1 MRIAVTGADSVL
13 GRSVATRLV
22 SRGHAVIG
30 LGAGRPESW
39 PGSVEFVAT
48 DLRDADAVKRA
59 LDGVDVA
66 VHGLDMR
73 VAGLDTVLAALD
85 GTAARVVFVSA
96 GDAEAQR
103 AERTIADSGLTWVAI
118 RTAVVM
124 GRDVDDPVLRR
135 FTAPVLFDFWDS
147 DGGSADHPLQ
157 LVHTEDV
164 VRLTVV
170 AALREDPPI
179 GVVGIAA
186 TADTTVRDI
195 AKAIGRPLVRAPRR
209 FAPPDTRAVID
220 TSRLRDEWDYS
231 PAWTAEA
238 TVEDFARAARGRV
251 ALGSTIAALPWR
263 LARVREIPAVDAAS
277 ADGVTP
283 VLAGAEGSNG
293 EFDTPIDPRFPAYVA
308 TNLSEAL
315 PGPFTPS
322 SASVTVRGARAGGV
336 TISERL
342 RPGGAVQREMARRT
356 TGVFGHR
363 LYAAITSAH
372 FMAET
377 VPLIDPSLVITQFF
391 GRTVENLPVFGTER
405 PAQERT
411 GFVKQL
417 RNVGTFGA
425 NLVGLSAGATGDTR
439 DFVDDVDALEALAA
453 DPAAL
458 DDARLRS
465 LILLARD
472 HVVHGWVL
480 ASASIMVCAAYG
492 VILRVMSGRDITP
505 AAGPGLVSAQSL
517 SAMHRLVSAA
527 QRDAGVA
534 ALLGK
539 PGPYLETL
547 ERRAPSF
554 HAVLIRELAL
564 MGHRGPGEVE
574 MSSPTYADDPELLL
588 RMVAKAVASPEPD
601 EVQHSP
607 IPLWVRPVAA
617 LASRQLR
624 DREIRR
630 DKMVR
635 AIWLLRRL
643 LRDYGARAV
652 AAGQFDD
659 PDDVFFLLVDELDAP
674 PPDVAGVV
682 ARRRAEQLRLQGLVP
697 PEAFSGDWHPA
708 TPLAAVLTEGDRL
721 YGIGVSGG
729 RVRGRV
735 RIVGP
740 DTIDDLQPGEVLV
753 AKVTDVGY
761 TPAFAYASAVV
772 TDLGGPMSHAAIVAR
787 EFGFPCVV
795 NARGATRRLS
805 PGALV
810 EVDGTTGEI
819 LVLDLTRDDA
829 ARPNVRRNGHA

>member
-1 MRIAVTGADSVL
+1 MMSNGPLRIAITGADSVI
-13 GRSVATRLV
+13 GRNVAARLV
-22 SRGHAVIG
+22 SRGHDVVGIG
-30 LGAGRPESW
+30 SLRPESW
-39 PGSVEFVAT
+39 PGSVEFITTGVGAEPAVAG
-48 DLRDADAVKRA
+48 A
-59 LDGVDVA
+59 LDGPDVVIHVDTA
-66 VHGLDMR
+66 LAETASTTAKR
-73 VAGLDTVLAALD
+73 IVL
-85 GTAARVVFVSA
+85 VST
-96 GDAEAQR
+96 GDAEALR
-103 AERTIADSGLTWVAI
+103 AERAIAASGVAWVAI
-118 RTAVVM
+118 RTATAI
-124 GRDVDDPVLRR
+124 GRDVADSVLRR
-135 FTAPVLFDFWDS
+135 FTAPVLLDAD
-147 DGGSADHPLQ
+147 GSADQPLQ
-157 LVHTEDV
+157 VVHTEDV
-164 VRLTVV
+164 VRLTV
-170 AALREDPPI
+170 AAAVRPDVPV

-186 TADTTVRDI
+186 TEDTTVRAI
-195 AKAIGRPLVRAPRR
+195 ATALGRRVVTVPRR
-209 FAPPDTRAVID
+209 FARADTPTAID
-220 TSRLRDEWDYS
+220 TSRLRDEWGYT
-231 PAWTAEA
+231 PTWTAA
-238 TVEDFARAARGRV
+238 AAVEDFARAARGRV
-251 ALGSTIAALPWR
+251 SVGSTVAALPWR
-263 LARVREIPAVDAAS
+263 LTRVREIPAVDASS

-283 VLAGAEGSNG
+283 VLAGIEGSNG
-293 EFDTPIDPRFPAYVA
+293 EFDTPIDPRFPAFVA

-336 TISERL
+336 IISERL
-342 RPGGAVQREMARRT
+342 RPGGPVQREMARRT

-377 VPLIDPSLVITQFF
+377 VPLIDPNIVITQFF
-391 GRTVENLPVFGTER
+391 GRTVENLPVFGDER

-411 GFVKQL
+411 GVVKQA
-417 RNVGTFGA
+417 RNVITFGA
-425 NLVGLSAGATGDTR
+425 NLIGLSAGAGGDTR
-439 DFVDDVDALEALAA
+439 DFVDDVDALESLAA
-453 DPAAL
+453 DPATL

-492 VILRVMSGRDITP
+492 VILRILAGRDITP

-517 SAMHRLVSAA
+517 AAMHRLVSAA
-527 QRDAGVA
+527 QSDAGVA

-539 PGPYLETL
+539 PGPHLGTL
-547 ERRAPSF
+547 EERAPSF
-554 HAVLIRELAL
+554 HAVLLRELQL
-564 MGHRGPGEVE
+564 IGHRGPGEVE

-601 EVQHSP
+601 AATHAA
-607 IPLWVRPVAA
+607 IPPWVKPVAA

-643 LRDYGARAV
+643 LRDYGRRAV

-674 PPDVAGVV
+674 PPDVVGLV
-682 ARRRAEQLRLQGLVP
+682 ARRRAEQRRLQAFVP

-708 TPLAAVLTEGDRL
+708 TPLATVLTEGEKL

-761 TPAFAYASAVV
+761 TPAFAYAAAVV

-819 LVLDLTRDDA
+819 VVLDVTRDGGA
-829 ARPNVRRNGHA
+829 HPKVQRNGRA

>member
-1 MRIAVTGADSVL
+1 MRIAITGADSVL
-13 GRSVATRLV
+13 GRNVAARLV
-22 SRGHAVIG
+22 SRGHTVTGIG
-30 LGAGRPESW
+30 SNRPESW

-48 DLRDADAVKRA
+48 GIGDPAAVGRA
-59 LDGVDVA
+59 VAGADVA
-66 VHGLDMR
+66 IHGLDMR
-73 VAGLDTVLAALD
+73 VVGLDTVLAALTGAD
-85 GTAARVVFVSA
+85 GGRIVFASA
-96 GDAEAQR
+96 GDAEALR
-103 AERTIADSGLTWVAI
+103 AERAIADSGLTWVSI

-135 FTAPVLFDFWDS
+135 FTAPVLFDV
-147 DGGSADHPLQ
+147 GGAADAPLQ
-157 LVHTEDV
+157 VVHAEDV
-164 VRLTVV
+164 VRLTVE
-170 AALREDPPI
+170 AALRPDPPI
-179 GVVGIAA
+179 GSVGIAA
-186 TADTTVRDI
+186 AEHTTVRAI
-195 AKAIGRPLVRAPRR
+195 AKAIGRPVLGAPRR
-209 FAPPDTRAVID
+209 FAGPDVRAVID
-220 TSRLRDEWDYS
+220 TSRLHDEWGYT
-231 PAWTAEA
+231 PAWTAAA
-238 TVEDFARAARGRV
+238 TIEDFARAARGRV
-251 ALGSTIAALPWR
+251 TLRSTVAALPWR
-263 LARVREIPAVDAAS
+263 LTRVREIPAVDATS
-277 ADGVTP
+277 SDGVTP
-283 VLAGAEGSNG
+283 VLAGVEGSNG

-377 VPLIDPSLVITQFF
+377 VPLIDPNLVITQFF
-391 GRTVENLPVFGTER
+391 GRTVENLPVFGAER
-405 PAQERT
+405 PAQEST
-411 GFVKQL
+411 GFVKQV
-417 RNVGTFGA
+417 RNVVTFGA
-425 NLVGLSAGATGDTR
+425 NLVGLSAGAGGDTR

-458 DDARLRS
+458 DDAQLRS

-492 VILRVMSGRDITP
+492 VILRVLSGRDITP
-505 AAGPGLVSAQSL
+505 AAGPSLVSAQSL
-517 SAMHRLVSAA
+517 AALHRLVTAA
-527 QRDAGVA
+527 KSDAGVA

-539 PGPYLETL
+539 PGPHLETL
-547 ERRAPSF
+547 QRRAPSF
-554 HAVLIRELAL
+554 HAVLVRELQL

-601 EVQHSP
+601 AAAHAA
-607 IPLWVRPVAA
+607 IPPWVRPAAA

-643 LRDYGARAV
+643 LRDYGERAV
-652 AAGQFDD
+652 ADGQFDD
-659 PDDVFFLLVDELDAP
+659 PDDVFFLLVDELDAL
-674 PPDVAGVV
+674 PPDIAGVV
-682 ARRRAEQLRLQGLVP
+682 ARRRAEQKRLQEFVP

-708 TPLAAVLTEGDRL
+708 TPLAAVLTEGERL

-787 EFGFPCVV
+787 EYGFPCVV

-810 EVDGTTGEI
+810 EVNGTTGEI
-819 LVLDLTRDDA
+819 VVLDVTRDGA
-829 ARPNVRRNGHA
+829 AHPKARRNGHA

>member
-1 MRIAVTGADSVL
+1 MRILIAGADSVL
-13 GRSVATRLV
+13 GRNVAARLV
-22 SRGHAVIG
+22 SLGHWVVG
-30 LGAGRPESW
+30 VGVQRPESW
-39 PGSVEFVAT
+39 PGSVDFVASHSP
-48 DLRDADAVKRA
+48 DPSIVGA
-59 LDGVDVA
+59 VDVA
-66 VHGLDMR
+66 IHCNGLAETSCGAKRVVLVSSRDDRAESR
-73 VAGLDTVLAALD
+73 VANLGVD
-85 GTAARVVFVSA
+85 
-96 GDAEAQR
+96 
-103 AERTIADSGLTWVAI
+103 WVAI

-124 GRDVDDPVLRR
+124 GRDVDDAVLRR
-135 FTAPVLFDFWDS
+135 FTAPVLFDVD
-147 DGGSADHPLQ
+147 GSADHPMQ
-157 LVHTEDV
+157 VVHTEDV
-164 VRLTVV
+164 VRLTV
-170 AALREDPPI
+170 AATVRDEVPI

-186 TADTTVRDI
+186 TPATSVRAI
-195 AKAIGRPLVRAPRR
+195 ARALGRPVIKVPGHREEPTAV
-209 FAPPDTRAVID
+209 DTG
-220 TSRLRDEWDYS
+220 RLTDEWGYS

-238 TVEDFARAARGRV
+238 TIEDFARTARGRV
-251 ALGSTIAALPWR
+251 SLRSTTAALPWR
-263 LARVREIPAVDAAS
+263 LTRVREIPAVDAAS
-277 ADGVTP
+277 ADGVSP
-283 VLAGAEGSNG
+283 VLAGIEGSNG
-293 EFDTPIDPRFPAYVA
+293 EFDTPIDPRFPAFVA

-336 TISERL
+336 IISERL
-342 RPGGAVQREMARRT
+342 RPGGPVQREMARRT

-377 VPLIDPSLVITQFF
+377 VPLIDPNIVINQFF

-405 PAQERT
+405 PDQERT
-411 GFVKQL
+411 GLVKQL
-417 RNVGTFGA
+417 RNVVTFGA
-425 NLVGLSAGATGDTR
+425 NLIGLSAGATGDTKN
-439 DFVDDVDALEALAA
+439 FVDDVDALEDAVEALAA
-453 DPAAL
+453 DPASL
-458 DDARLRS
+458 DDASLRS
-465 LILLARD
+465 LILLGRD

-492 VILRVMSGRDITP
+492 VILRVLSGRDITP
-505 AAGPGLVSAQSL
+505 AAGPSLVSAQSL
-517 SAMHRLVSAA
+517 SAIHRLVAA
-527 QRDAGVA
+527 AKRDAGVA
-534 ALLGK
+534 ALLAK
-539 PGPYLETL
+539 PGPHLDTL
-547 ERRAPSF
+547 ARLAPSF
-554 HAVLIRELAL
+554 HAMLLRELEL
-564 MGHRGPGEVE
+564 IGHRGPGEVE

-588 RMVAKAVASPEPD
+588 RMVAKAATSPEPD
-601 EVQHSP
+601 AATHPEVP
-607 IPLWVRPVAA
+607 VWVRPAAA

-643 LRDYGARAV
+643 LREYGARAV

-659 PDDVFFLLVDELDAP
+659 PDDVFFLLVDELEAP
-674 PPDVAGVV
+674 PPDVAGLV
-682 ARRRAEQLRLQGLVP
+682 ARRRAEQRRLQEFVP

-708 TPLAAVLTEGDRL
+708 TPLATVLTEGERL
-721 YGIGVSGG
+721 HGIGVSGG

-735 RIVGP
+735 RVVGP

-761 TPAFAYASAVV
+761 TPAFAYAAAVV

-819 LVLDLTRDDA
+819 LVLDVTRDDG
-829 ARPNVRRNGHA
+829 ARQDVRRNGHA

>member
-1 MRIAVTGADSVL
+1 MHAGETEMVL
-13 GRSVATRLV
+13 REASSARRFVLV
-22 SRGHAVIG
+22 SSGD
-30 LGAGRPESW
+30 EQ
-39 PGSVEFVAT
+39 
-48 DLRDADAVKRA
+48 
-59 LDGVDVA
+59 
-66 VHGLDMR
+66 
-73 VAGLDTVLAALD
+73 VLL
-85 GTAARVVFVSA
+85 
-96 GDAEAQR
+96 
-103 AERTIADSGLTWVAI
+103 AERLIGDNGREWVHI
-118 RTAVVM
+118 RTATVM
-124 GRDVDDPVLRR
+124 GRDVDDAVLRT
-135 FTAPVLFDFWDS
+135 FTAPVIFDV
-147 DGGSADHPLQ
+147 GGSADRPMQVVHP
-157 LVHTEDV
+157 EDV
-164 VRLTVV
+164 LRLVV
-170 AALREDPPI
+170 DAALREDVPI
-179 GVVGIAA
+179 GVVGLAA
-186 TADTTVRDI
+186 NGHTTPRAI
-195 AKAIGRPLVRAPRR
+195 AKAVGRPVVRVPRLLHRQPAPV
-209 FAPPDTRAVID
+209 AID
-220 TSRLRDEWDYS
+220 TGRLRDVWGHS
-231 PAWTAEA
+231 PAWNAA
-238 TVEDFARAARGRV
+238 DTVGDFARATRGRV
-251 ALGSTIAALPWR
+251 TLGSTVAALPWR
-263 LARVREIPAVDAAS
+263 LPRVREIPAVDAPS

-283 VLAGAEGSNG
+283 VLAGIEGSNG

-336 TISERL
+336 IISERL
-342 RPGGAVQREMARRT
+342 RPGGAVQLEMARRT

-377 VPLIDPSLVITQFF
+377 VPLIDPNIVITQFF
-391 GRTVENLPVFGTER
+391 GRTVENLPVFGAER
-405 PAQERT
+405 PAQERR

-417 RNVGTFGA
+417 RNVVTFGA
-425 NLVGLSAGATGDTR
+425 NLIGLSAGAPGDTT
-439 DFVDDVDALEALAA
+439 DFVDDVDALEVLAA

-458 DDARLRS
+458 DDAELRS

-492 VILRVMSGRDITP
+492 VILRVLSGRDITP

-517 SAMHRLVSAA
+517 VAMHRLVEAA
-527 QRDAGVA
+527 RREEGVTD
-534 ALLGK
+534 LLAE
-539 PGPYLETL
+539 PGPHLEAL
-547 ERRAPSF
+547 AQRAPSF
-554 HAVLIRELAL
+554 HAVLIRELRL

-601 EVQHSP
+601 P
-607 IPLWVRPVAA
+607 ARPMRIPVWVRPVAA

-635 AIWLLRRL
+635 AIWLLRQL

-652 AAGQFDD
+652 ATGQFDD

-674 PPDVAGVV
+674 PPDIAGVV
-682 ARRRAEQLRLQGLVP
+682 ARRRAEQSRLQEFVP

-708 TPLAAVLTEGDRL
+708 TPLATVLTEGERL

-735 RIVGP
+735 RVVGP

-761 TPAFAYASAVV
+761 TPAFAYACAVV

-810 EVDGTTGEI
+810 EVDGTTGEVV
-819 LVLDLTRDDA
+819 VLDVTRDGGVRAD
-829 ARPNVRRNGHA
+829 VRRNGRA